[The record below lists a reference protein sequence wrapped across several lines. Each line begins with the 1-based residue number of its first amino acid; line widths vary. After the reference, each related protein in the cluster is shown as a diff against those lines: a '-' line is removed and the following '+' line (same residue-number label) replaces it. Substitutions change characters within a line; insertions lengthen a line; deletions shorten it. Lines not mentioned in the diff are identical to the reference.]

1 MALALLATPNNR
13 CCDQGRNI
21 AYRRVCRICVYERI
35 PYRTPPSR
43 TIASM
48 SVANKLVS
56 TTWSR
61 PFIAPHKIPSATDV
75 VIIGGGIVG
84 VSTAWFL
91 AKQGINVV
99 LCEKGHIAGEQSG
112 RNWGWCRQQLRDTR
126 EMPMIVESLRIWRGL
141 EAEIGEDVGFSEQ
154 GVLVA
159 ANSDKEAEQYSSWIR
174 TAEEYEVETRMI
186 DGCEL
191 KSLVRGATVDWR
203 GALYTPSDGQAEPD
217 KAVPAI
223 ARAAE
228 RSGATVLS
236 ACAVR
241 GIESEGGSVSAV
253 VTEHG
258 TIRTSTVLCAA
269 GAWTSMFCRSL
280 GITVPQLKV
289 RGTVARTA
297 VAKNVL
303 DGNLYDKRIALRRRQ
318 DGGYTV
324 AHGTILDHPITPST
338 FRFGFK
344 YLPALMMEIENLRLS
359 IGRDFVDEWS
369 APKTWPLDAESPFEK
384 TRVLDPQPSKSALKG
399 IRKNLDEV
407 FPQLASV
414 ELVESWAGMIETTPD
429 VIPVID
435 EVGKLPGFYVATGFS
450 GHGFGIGPGAG
461 KAIAGMLTGTDSG
474 ISLHEFRLS
483 RFFDGTRIRP
493 QSSV

>member
-1 MALALLATPNNR
+1 MSES
-13 CCDQGRNI
+13 
-21 AYRRVCRICVYERI
+21 V
-35 PYRTPPSR
+35 PPD
-43 TIASM
+43 
-48 SVANKLVS
+48 LVS
-56 TTWSR
+56 QTWSR
-61 PFIAPHKIPSATDV
+61 PFEPPADIPSTADV
-75 VIIGGGIVG
+75 VVIGGGIVG

-112 RNWGWCRQQLRDTR
+112 RNWGWVRQQLRDTR

-159 ANSDKEAEQYSSWIR
+159 ASTDKEANKYAAWIETSR
-174 TAEEYEVETRMI
+174 EHDLETRMI
-186 DGCEL
+186 EGREL
-191 KSLVRGATVDWR
+191 KALVRGTTADWR
-203 GALYTPSDGQAEPD
+203 GALYTPSDGRAEPH
-217 KAVPAI
+217 KATPAI
-223 ARAAE
+223 ARAAG
-228 RSGATVLS
+228 RKGATVLTS
-236 ACAVR
+236 CAVR
-241 GIESEGGSVSAV
+241 GIETQGGSVSTV

-289 RGTVARTA
+289 LGTVARTA
-297 VAKNVL
+297 PAENVL
-303 DGNLYDKRIALRRRQ
+303 DGNLYDNRIALRRRE

-324 AHGTILDHPITPST
+324 AHGTIVDHPITPST
-338 FRFGFK
+338 FRFAFK
-344 YLPALMMEIENLRLS
+344 YIPALMMEIRNLRLS
-359 IGRDFVDEWS
+359 VGREFVEEWTT
-369 APKTWPLDAESPFEK
+369 PKSWALDAESPFEK
-384 TRVLDPQPSKSALKG
+384 TRVLNPEPSKSVLRG
-399 IRKNLDEV
+399 IRRNLDAV
-407 FPQLASV
+407 FPQLASA

-435 EVGKLPGFYVATGFS
+435 EVGSVPGFHLATGFS

-461 KAIAGMLTGTDSG
+461 KAIAGMLTGIDSG
-474 ISLHEFRLS
+474 ISLNEFRLS
-483 RFFDGTRIRP
+483 RFFDGTKLEI